1 MSDLAPGTHW
11 AATVAHRYLWAHE
24 RAYRTTAWVSASA
37 LAVLLVSGLVLL
49 LSPRPMHPTGGVA
62 PTATGAATPVDDLK
76 SLARRAA
83 SDPAAFAS
91 LEHEANAGNA
101 QAQYIVGALYDPFV
115 PALHFNKDP
124 AKAFEWYQKAAV
136 QNYPPAEN
144 NLGVCYAKGVGVERN
159 LTEAVRWYR
168 QAAETGWAQAQSNLG
183 RAYETGEG
191 MDRDYGQ
198 ALVWYHKAADQGL
211 ASAQLSLGLAY
222 EQGNGVDQ
230 DYALAASW
238 FEKAAVQGYPPA
250 EYDLGAAY
258 AKGQGVTQ
266 DMAQAEAW
274 YRKAAAHGDRPA
286 QEALR
291 ALQSPAK

>member
-1 MSDLAPGTHW
+1 MSDLAPADSW
-11 AATVAHRYLWAHE
+11 RMAVAHRYLWA
-24 RAYRTTAWVSASA
+24 RDKAYRIAAWVSASA
-37 LAVLLVSGLVLL
+37 LAVLLVSALVML
-49 LSPRPMHPTGGVA
+49 LSPRPVPSTGGVA
-62 PTATGAATPVDDLK
+62 QTAAGAAAPVDDLR
-76 SLARRAA
+76 SLAGRAG

-136 QNYPPAEN
+136 QDYPPAEN

-168 QAAETGWAQAQSNLG
+168 QGAEAGWAQAQSNLG

-191 MDRDYGQ
+191 LDRDYGQ

-211 ASAQLSLGLAY
+211 AAAQLSLGLAY
-222 EQGNGVDQ
+222 QHGNGVDQ
-230 DYALAASW
+230 DYAQAASW
-238 FEKAAVQGYPPA
+238 FEKAAVQGYSPA
-250 EYDLGAAY
+250 EYDLGVAY
-258 AKGQGVTQ
+258 AKGQGVAQ
-266 DMAQAEAW
+266 DTAQAEAW
-274 YRKAAAHGDRPA
+274 YRKAAAHGDRA
-286 QEALR
+286 AEQALR
-291 ALQSPAK
+291 DLQQPAK